1 MKNGKLQMAFIGC
14 GGIAFN
20 KHFPSLAEL
29 PELCEMVAFCDIVKE
44 RAVNAAREYGTE
56 DAKVYTDYN

>member
-29 PELCEMVAFCDIVKE
+29 PELCEMVAFVISS
-44 RAVNAAREYGTE
+44 RNAR
-56 DAKVYTDYN
+56 

>member
-29 PELCEMVAFCDIVKE
+29 PGLFEMVAFFDIVKE
-44 RAVNAAREYGTE
+44 RAGNAA
-56 DAKVYTDYN
+56 KK